1 MIAAGRS
8 AINSRMTV
16 SETTTTTRRWRR
28 TSFRRLDGAVDIAP
42 DDWTLE
48 DDAGQP
54 LGRIYLY
61 RFGPQAGRW
70 AWFVQVDA
78 EGRPVNGGTG
88 MAATGREAR
97 EAVEA
102 LVPVEVELRR

>member
-1 MIAAGRS
+1 MESTAAGPT
-8 AINSRMTV
+8 A
-16 SETTTTTRRWRR
+16 RRWRR
-28 TSFRRLDGAVDIAP
+28 TSFRRLDGTVDIAP

-70 AWFVQVDA
+70 SWFVQVDA
-78 EGRPVNGGTG
+78 EGRPFNGGTG
-88 MAATGREAR
+88 TAATGKEAR
-97 EAVEA
+97 EAVER
-102 LVPVEVELRR
+102 LVPVGVRMRG